1 MGVAAN
7 LFFSNDDAD
16 SLNRRV
22 RPTDGQLGFLRENKD
37 ALEQWLLNNLAD
49 SGYGV
54 STFLQ
59 GSYRFHTLIKPVMP
73 GAEYDVDVGF
83 YFIGGRAEPD
93 SADLRG
99 LLRSSLEEFAGICDK
114 VKQLDA
120 PKERCSRVRYE
131 RKFHI
136 DVPVYHKA
144 SDSGA
149 VRLATLSNG
158 WERSNPAAMLD
169 WFQEALDGD
178 DLQKARI
185 RRLVRYMKAWAALK
199 FTDSGGIPS
208 SLLLTVLVVDAAQR
222 LDGEDDD
229 DALRIVVDSIY
240 ERLLADSEV
249 RNPVGGDSDTN
260 LNRLDEDDF
269 DAFMEELAR
278 FKDSSSRATDC
289 EDEAEAA
296 VVWCEAFEHL
306 FPLPEGVDG
315 LALEVADTGLAI
327 QSPVINIAVL
337 DGDGHSVLR
346 NYIGRVPI
354 ARIGEKLR
362 FMITNPEVIPSN
374 ARVTWVVRNTGAG
387 AHEESD
393 LGHSGVDDGSRVW
406 TRGVAY
412 IGRHFMDCE
421 VRVHGQLRSVTRVAV
436 DVNRAATPPRH
447 PVSRP
452 PYVKLFGRRRR

>member
-1 MGVAAN
+1 MGVAAR
-7 LFFSNDDAD
+7 LFVSNDDAE

-22 RPTDGQLGFLRENKD
+22 RPTDGQLEFLRDNKD
-37 ALEQWLLNNLAD
+37 ALEQWLLNDLAD

-59 GSYRFHTLIKPVMP
+59 GSYRFHTLIKPVMS

-83 YFIGGRAEPD
+83 YFIDGRAEPD
-93 SADLRG
+93 SNELRE
-99 LLRSSLEEFAGICDK
+99 LLRDSLEQFARICDE

-144 SDSGA
+144 SDGGG

-169 WFQEALDGD
+169 WFQEALDGSD
-178 DLQKARI
+178 RQKARI

-199 FTDSGGIPS
+199 FAGSDGIPS
-208 SLLLTVLVVDAAQR
+208 SLLLTVLVVDAAQH
-222 LDGEDDD
+222 LNGEDDD
-229 DALRIVVDSIY
+229 DALAIVVDSIY
-240 ERLLADSEV
+240 ERLLVDSTV

-260 LNRLDEDDF
+260 LNRLDESDF
-269 DAFMEELAR
+269 DVFMEELAR
-278 FKDSSSRATDC
+278 FKDSSSRAVDC

-296 VVWCEAFEHL
+296 AIWCEPFEHL

-315 LALEVADTGLAI
+315 LALEVAGTGLAI
-327 QSPVINIAVL
+327 QSPVINITVL
-337 DGDGHSVLR
+337 DGDSHSVLR
-346 NYIGRVPI
+346 NYIGRVPF
-354 ARIGEKLR
+354 ARVGEKLR
-362 FMITNPEVIPSN
+362 FAITNPDVIPN
-374 ARVTWVVRNTGAG
+374 HARVTWVVRNTGAG

-436 DVNRAATPPRH
+436 DVNRAAIPPRH

-452 PYVKLFGRRRR
+452 SYVKLIGKKGR

>member
-1 MGVAAN
+1 MA
-7 LFFSNDDAD
+7 
-16 SLNRRV
+16 
-22 RPTDGQLGFLRENKD
+22 FLRENKD
-37 ALEQWLLNNLAD
+37 ALEQWLLDDLAG

-59 GSYRFHTLIKPVMP
+59 GSYRFHTLIKPVML

-83 YFIGGRAEPD
+83 YFIGGGAEPD

-99 LLRSSLEEFAGICDK
+99 LLGNSLENFVRICNEA
-114 VKQLDA
+114 KQLDA
-120 PKERCSRVRYE
+120 PKERCSRLRYE

-136 DVPVYHKA
+136 DVPVYHKS
-144 SDSGA
+144 SDEGA

-158 WERSNPAAMLD
+158 WERSDPSAMLD
-169 WFQEALDGD
+169 WFQETLDGD
-178 DLQKARI
+178 DRQRARI

-199 FTDSGGIPS
+199 FAGSGAIPS

-222 LDGEDDD
+222 LNGEDDD

-240 ERLLADSEV
+240 ERLLADSAV
-249 RNPVGGDSDTN
+249 PNPIGGDSDTN

-269 DAFMEELAR
+269 ETFMEELAR
-278 FKDSSSRATDC
+278 FKDSSSRAADC

-296 VVWCEAFEHL
+296 VIWCEPFEHL

-315 LALEVADTGLAI
+315 LALVVADTGLAVP
-327 QSPVINIAVL
+327 SPVINIAVL
-337 DGDGHSVLR
+337 DADDHSVLR
-346 NYIGRVPI
+346 NYIGRVPF
-354 ARIGEKLR
+354 ARVGEKLR
-362 FMITNPEVIPSN
+362 FAITNPDVIPDN
-374 ARVTWVVRNTGAG
+374 ARVTWVVRNAGAG

-393 LGHSGVDDGSRVW
+393 LGHSRIDDGSRVW
-406 TRGVAY
+406 TRDVAY

-436 DVNRAATPPRH
+436 DVNRAAIPPRH
-447 PVSRP
+447 PVDRP
-452 PYVKLFGRRRR
+452 LYVKLFGRKGR